1 MPDLRNSR
9 TVDVIRSLTDFGH
22 SVTVHDPLA
31 NAMEAE
37 HELGLRPDPDA
48 LTREYDA
55 VVLAVGHQ
63 EYKTLGAEALRHMV
77 KEGGLL
83 ADLKGIWRRLDLGDG
98 VRRWSL

>member
-1 MPDLRNSR
+1 MIEGPLS
-9 TVDVIRSLTDFGH
+9 DFSH
-22 SVTVHDPLA
+22 PRWA
-31 NAMEAE
+31 
-37 HELGLRPDPDA
+37 
-48 LTREYDA
+48 
-55 VVLAVGHQ
+55 GHQ